1 MKLLMDQSCTVVHHH
16 HYHRTPTWN
25 WRRKEKLK
33 PFLVPTHRTRET
45 TPAWVSYTLPRAE
58 PLLSCYTLL
67 SNLPHSS
74 TCRLPEAFY
83 CSVTWQQISVNQPLC
98 TRVTQEL
105 QPALGVSG
113 QAGLCFHHQHRL
125 NGTNPQTLKTWEK
138 LTTSVEGWQSL
149 RGIEI
154 PHLRCQTYPKR
165 KGKGFFR
172 TWTVGY

>member
-45 TPAWVSYTLPRAE
+45 TPAWVSYTLPRAN
-58 PLLSCYTLL
+58 PSCPATLCWAVCL
-67 SNLPHSS
+67 TTAPAGCQKPFTAQWPGS
-74 TCRLPEAFY
+74 R
-83 CSVTWQQISVNQPLC
+83 SVNQPLC